1 MHRTQNVD
9 PLEALWEPSLIEKSE
24 TASVQEDFEEIPVV
38 MSGAVLPSGGGRLEM
53 MVYRLDLQSNAQT
66 WAAQDEGEI
75 RRRAVTAARDM
86 NVAALW
92 DLLEANLI
100 LNGLVG
106 AKVSP
111 HTLRAYRKGL
121 STFLEFAQTAG
132 VQLLRPRPN
141 HGAAYARWLEGQGYN
156 TSTVRVRLAAARKLF
171 AALRWA
177 GATDAT
183 PFADVRPAPDPV
195 PRTEKRKPYTQGEV
209 ETLLRRADLEE
220 KVILLLGAHAGLRV
234 SEIAGLRRADIH
246 LQGEHPHLMVTG
258 KRQKRQGVPL
268 SQSLQQ
274 VLQAW
279 LAGTPQLTTYV
290 IGGQSSDYVQGSGQ
304 GGLRAQRCPLFA
316 PPGSRAA
323 PQRGHPYL
331 CRHW

>member
-1 MHRTQNVD
+1 MHRTQNLD
-9 PLEALWEPSLIEKSE
+9 LLAALWEQALEDESKVI
-24 TASVQEDFEEIPVV
+24 SVQDGSTDHPDIPVV
-38 MSGAVLPSGGGRLEM
+38 VMPVPMSPSGEGRLEIM
-53 MVYRLDLQSNAQT
+53 AYRLDIQANAQS
-66 WAAQDEGEI
+66 WAGQDEAEI

-86 NVAALW
+86 DTAALW

-111 HTLRAYRKGL
+111 HTPRAYRKGL

-132 VQLLRPRPN
+132 VQLLRPRLN

-195 PRTEKRKPYTQGEV
+195 PRTEKRKPYSQGEV
-209 ETLLRRADLEE
+209 ETLLHRADLL
-220 KVILLLGAHAGLRV
+220 I
-234 SEIAGLRRADIH
+234 
-246 LQGEHPHLMVTG
+246 
-258 KRQKRQGVPL
+258 
-268 SQSLQQ
+268 
-274 VLQAW
+274 
-279 LAGTPQLTTYV
+279 
-290 IGGQSSDYVQGSGQ
+290 SS
-304 GGLRAQRCPLFA
+304 
-316 PPGSRAA
+316 
-323 PQRGHPYL
+323 
-331 CRHW
+331 